1 MLFLFHVVFN
11 SFLMIPVVKDNAKLK
26 LALTTP
32 KGAPITLA
40 NEVIDIPPAV
50 AGKTIKTL
58 SR

>member
-1 MLFLFHVVFN
+1 
-11 SFLMIPVVKDNAKLK
+11 MIPVVKDNAKLK

>member
-1 MLFLFHVVFN
+1 
-11 SFLMIPVVKDNAKLK
+11 MIPVVKDNAKLK
-26 LALTTP
+26 LALATP

-40 NEVIDIPPAV
+40 NEVIDIPPVV